1 MAEAKKIQKT
11 PQKTPAKKAPPKKK
25 LVPIFSW
32 KGVDKK
38 GNKLKGELEAENVN
52 EARAILKKQ
61 GIEPKSVGKKLVIPG
76 MGAKITPMDI
86 AIFARQL
93 ATMMKAG
100 VPLIQS
106 FDIVAEGLENKA
118 MADLVRTIR
127 NDVSGGGTLA
137 SALAQH
143 PKYFDELFCNLIESG
158 EQSGALETML
168 DRVATY
174 KEKSEALKAKIKKAM
189 SYPIAVCAVA
199 VIVTGVLMVKVVP
212 QFADIFAGFGAELPA
227 FTQMVV
233 DMSNWVQ
240 SYWFLMLIGGVGIYT
255 AHKEAAT
262 RSKKYRDN
270 IDSFLLK
277 APVVGGIVN
286 ASVYARFSRTLATT
300 FAAGVPLVDALTSV
314 AGAAG
319 NEVYSRAIKKIRD
332 EVTTGI
338 PLNISMRGANVFPS
352 MLIQM
357 VAIGEESGALDAM
370 LEKCAN
376 FYEDEVDNAV
386 DGLTAL
392 MEPLIMSVLGVLVGG
407 LMVAMYMPIFQLG
420 NAV

>member
-1 MAEAKKIQKT
+1 MAQAKTTQKT
-11 PQKTPAKKAPPKKK
+11 QPKKKAPPKK
-25 LVPIFSW
+25 LSPIFSW
-32 KGVDKK
+32 KGFDKK
-38 GNKLKGELEAENVN
+38 GNKLKGELEAPTI
-52 EARAILKKQ
+52 ADAKATLKRQ
-61 GIEPKSVGKKLVIPG
+61 GIDIKSISKKLVIPG
-76 MGAKITPMDI
+76 TGPKIKPMDI

-127 NDVSGGGTLA
+127 NDVAGGGNLA
-137 SALAQH
+137 GALSQH
-143 PKYFDELFCNLIESG
+143 PKYFDELFCNLIDSG

-189 SYPIAVCAVA
+189 SYPISVVCVA
-199 VIVTGVLMVKVVP
+199 VIVTGILMVKVVP

-227 FTQMVV
+227 FTQLVV
-233 DMSNWVQ
+233 NMSNWVQ
-240 SYWFLMLIGGVGIYT
+240 AYWFVMLIAIVGIVT
-255 AHKEAAT
+255 AHKEASV
-262 RSKKYRDN
+262 RSKKYRDTV
-270 IDSFLLK
+270 DALLLK

-338 PLNISMRGANVFPS
+338 PLNVSMRGANVFPS

-376 FYEDEVDNAV
+376 FYEEEVDNAV

-407 LMVAMYMPIFQLG
+407 LMIAMYMPIFQLG